1 MKKTKILPRQTHI
14 KDENKRFYCMAP
26 ASVHLALQ
34 NEAYKRGTDLWTLAG
49 QVLGTWVANGYPDD
63 IVDRQTLQGTSE

>member
-1 MKKTKILPRQTHI
+1 MSKAKIQPRQAHI

-49 QVLGTWVANGYPDD
+49 QVLGTWVASGFPDD
-63 IVDRQTLQGTSE
+63 IVDRQALQGVSE